1 MKNKI
6 FSALSAALLLC
17 LFAAGC
23 GSNDTVDCPDLVG
36 KSYGYVSAAEQ
47 YADIVLSVT
56 YDKSD
61 ADDAGRITS
70 QDVKPGTKIK
80 RGSTVPIHVSLGKE
94 KKSVPDVAGLESNQ
108 AAQKITDA
116 GFNPV
121 IVYAA
126 SSDYAEGKCSGTS
139 PAAGSDAA
147 IGSDVSVN
155 ISLGKKRSM
164 KKYVSLVG
172 LNEQSAKDKILAEGL
187 NIGRI
192 TYEESTEGQ
201 TSGTVMEQ
209 YPGYVD
215 SLEIAEGSKVDL
227 VIAK

>member
-1 MKNKI
+1 M
-6 FSALSAALLLC
+6 SVS
-17 LFAAGC
+17 
-23 GSNDTVDCPDLVG
+23 G
-36 KSYGYVSAAEQ
+36 K
-47 YADIVLSVT
+47 
-56 YDKSD
+56 K
-61 ADDAGRITS
+61 
-70 QDVKPGTKIK
+70 K
-80 RGSTVPIHVSLGKE
+80 R
-94 KKSVPDVAGLESNQ
+94 VPDVAGLESNQ

-155 ISLGKKRSM
+155 ISLGEKRSM

-172 LNEQSAKDKILAEGL
+172 LNEQSAKDKILEGL